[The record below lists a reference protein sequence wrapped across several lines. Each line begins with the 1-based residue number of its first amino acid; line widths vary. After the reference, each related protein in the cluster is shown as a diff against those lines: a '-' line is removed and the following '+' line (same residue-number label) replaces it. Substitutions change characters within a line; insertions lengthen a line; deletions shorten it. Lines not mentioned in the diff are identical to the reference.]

1 MVLTVVSV
9 TLDILCCKY
18 RQIARLFFAME
29 MINQTLFH
37 SLSFDL
43 ICDLEMVYLLLF
55 FLTFF
60 FAVCLVC
67 DARLSLVILFVAAC
81 VQTAIRYYFLD
92 LDSGKYYR
100 YFFVY
105 SMIGIL
111 IMIMASILNHVAS
124 LHMRLRVQV
133 NEYFNLINRMRE
145 GVLVFVNEPLS
156 EIKFCNKATEKI
168 FDISSEK

>member
-1 MVLTVVSV
+1 M
-9 TLDILCCKY
+9 
-18 RQIARLFFAME
+18 
-29 MINQTLFH
+29 
-37 SLSFDL
+37 
-43 ICDLEMVYLLLF
+43 F
-55 FLTFF
+55 FLAICF
-60 FAVCLVC
+60 VC
-67 DARLSLVILFVAAC
+67 DARISLAILFVLSFI
-81 VQTAIRYYFLD
+81 QTAIRDYVLD
-92 LDSGKYYR
+92 LENGMMYLR
-100 YFFVY
+100 YFVIY
-105 SMIGIL
+105 ALIGIL